1 MKKLDEETALS
12 ILFANTKR
20 KKRKTDLLTI
30 AKNCDYLVKLY
41 GSQKAVAEKV
51 GLSSEMIREFLVVLK
66 LPKKIQDLVSERK
79 IDSIDIVREISA
91 LKEPSR
97 QIVASEAFIN
107 SLSKDVRDIKR
118 LMKDAN
124 VSVKNAKKAVL
135 DAKPEELHIFVM
147 DFDDEM
153 YQAIIENAKASR
165 VKPTELVRGIV
176 MDWLKQKQEK
186 NKEQRVD

>member
-12 ILFANTKR
+12 VLFANTRR

-30 AKNCDYLVKLY
+30 AKHCDYLVKLY

-186 NKEQRVD
+186 NKE

>member
-20 KKRKTDLLTI
+20 KKRNMDLLTI
-30 AKNCDYLVKLY
+30 AKSCDYLVKSY
-41 GSQKAVAEKV
+41 GSQRAVAEKV

-66 LPKKIQDLVSERK
+66 LPKQIQDLVSDRK

-91 LKEPSR
+91 LKDPYR
-97 QIVASEAFIN
+97 QIAAAEAFIN

-124 VSVKNAKKAVL
+124 VSVKNAKKTL
-135 DAKPEELHIFVM
+135 LNAKPEELHIFVI

-153 YQAIIENAKASR
+153 YRAVIEIAKASR
-165 VKPTELVRGIV
+165 VKPAELVRGIV

-186 NKEQRVD
+186 IKHRGVD

>member
-1 MKKLDEETALS
+1 MKKLDEKTALS
-12 ILFANTKR
+12 ILFANTKYR

-41 GSQKAVAEKV
+41 GSKKAVAEKV

-66 LPKKIQDLVSERK
+66 LPKQIQDLVSDRK
-79 IDSIDIVREISA
+79 IDSIDIVREISV

-118 LMKDAN
+118 LIKDAN
-124 VSVKNAKKAVL
+124 VSVKNAKKTVL

-147 DFDDEM
+147 DFDNEM

-186 NKEQRVD
+186 IKNSG